1 MSRTVDIERP
11 LSEPEPPQAG
21 GPGHSEALRAALAA
35 AGEAVP
41 ADAHVRLLLNS
52 VDLRRRRSP
61 VRRLR
66 IAISSAGYRGWAPSA
81 APARGDVL
89 IVGAGPAGTFAALEA
104 VALGLRPIIVER
116 GKPVRPRRADLQSL
130 TTRGELQSDS
140 NYCFGEGG
148 AGTFSD
154 GKLYTRVKDKAG
166 VRQVLET
173 LVHFGAPARIL
184 SDAHPHVGSNRLPPV
199 LVALRE
205 WLEAQ
210 GAEYHWETRVE
221 RLIVEHGRVVGVGC
235 AGGAELRGAAVLL
248 CTGHSA
254 TDIYQ
259 MVVDQG
265 VATEVKSF
273 AVGVRVEHPQ
283 GWLDARQHRGV
294 ECAASLPAASYS
306 LACQVDGLGVYSFC
320 MCPGGYIVPAATD
333 PGALVVNGMSLAKRG
348 SPFANSGLVVTVDP
362 AAMRAWAQAEG
373 QALDDPL
380 LGLAFRRHIETAG
393 YRLGGGDFVAPA
405 QRVTDVLAERLS
417 SSLPETSYRRGV
429 VAAPV
434 LSMFPAGLAEA
445 LRQALPLLDAKLP
458 GLLSEQGV
466 FVGCETRTSSPLRIG
481 RGADRASLSHP
492 GLYPVGE
499 GAGYAGGI
507 VSAAIDGIES
517 LRAAAA
523 AGTGGG

>member
-1 MSRTVDIERP
+1 MIRTLDIERP
-11 LSEPEPPQAG
+11 LAEPEPPAADAPEHQA
-21 GPGHSEALRAALAA
+21 ALRSALLAS
-35 AGEAVP
+35 GEQVP
-41 ADAHVRLLLNS
+41 SGAHLRLLLNS

-66 IAISSAGYRGWAPSA
+66 IAISTIKYTPWQPTAV
-81 APARGDVL
+81 PAKGNVL

-104 VALGLRPIIVER
+104 VARGLRPIIVER

-130 TTRGELQSDS
+130 TARGALQPDS

-154 GKLYTRVKDKAG
+154 GKLYTRVKDKEG

-205 WLEAQ
+205 WLQAH
-210 GAEYHWETRVE
+210 GAEYRWDTRVE
-221 RLIVEHGRVVGVGC
+221 RLIVEAGRVVGVRC
-235 AGGAELRGAAVLL
+235 AGGDELRASAVLL

-259 MVVDQG
+259 MVVDQD

-273 AVGVRVEHPQ
+273 AVGVRAEHAQ
-283 GWLDARQHRGV
+283 DWLDARQHRGV
-294 ECAASLPAASYS
+294 DSAASLPAASYS
-306 LACQVDGLGVYSFC
+306 VACKALGLGVYSFC
-320 MCPGGYIVPAATD
+320 MCPGGYIVPAATE

-362 AAMRAWAQAEG
+362 LAMQAWA
-373 QALDDPL
+373 LDRELDPEDPL
-380 LGLAFRRHIETAG
+380 LGMVYRQHIEAEG

-405 QRVTDVLAERLS
+405 QRITDVYDQRLS
-417 SSLPETSYRRGV
+417 RDLPETSYRRGTRS
-429 VAAPV
+429 APV
-434 LSMFPAGLAEA
+434 LSMFPTDIAEA
-445 LRQALPLLDAKLP
+445 LRQALPLLDQKLP
-458 GLLSEQGV
+458 GFFSNNGV
-466 FVGCETRTSSPLRIG
+466 FVGCETRTSSPVRICRG
-481 RGADRASLSHP
+481 RDRMSPSHP

-507 VSAAIDGIES
+507 VSAAIDGINS
-517 LRAAAA
+517 LRAAADQVGA
-523 AGTGGG
+523 CR